1 MGQFFGHKKLYY
13 VSVTVLFKFIIY
25 LTLQRIIY
33 TLIIFSYILLLTFFR
48 RSAYLTF
55 LDHVLQE
62 MKSRFSGVYRNATMG
77 GQSIGTV
84 FQGPGF
90 ESRWRCMFFTLVVW
104 VYILP
109 NNVNNLTAEM
119 TDTIMSFHSRDLPA
133 AATWQNLWRTAD
145 EKPTSI
151 EDTLNHPR
159 VSSVTFPNIVSILNL
174 MLLLPV
180 TSAGVERANSA
191 LKCIKQTG
199 GTECKRAD

>member
-1 MGQFFGHKKLYY
+1 M
-13 VSVTVLFKFIIY
+13 
-25 LTLQRIIY
+25 
-33 TLIIFSYILLLTFFR
+33 IIFSYILLLTFLR

-77 GQSIGTV
+77 
-84 FQGPGF
+84 
-90 ESRWRCMFFTLVVW
+90 L
-104 VYILP
+104 YILP

-133 AATWQNLWRTAD
+133 AATFLQEIKLWQNLWRTAD

-159 VSSVTFPNIVSILNL
+159 VSSMTFPNIVSILNL

-191 LKCIKQTG
+191 LKFIKTDRRNRMQESRLNALLLLFMHKDIEINIDKVIDIFSRKKARRMLMTNPV
-199 GTECKRAD
+199 AN